1 MCIYIIKNQQYLINW
16 SSKIS
21 QFILLIDFMLFSFCV
36 LELILFCQLCVCPI
50 IWNDLS
56 NRLGIFLCVEQGNW
70 GNGEENVLPR
80 TTKAY
85 THDDINL
92 PPAVCACVR
101 PCFRACVCVWATCF
115 HTMRTSLINMSPAVK
130 KEGEVER
137 RSPVLRP
144 YIHQSNNKGLHFKAH
159 SIVYI

>member
-56 NRLGIFLCVEQGNW
+56 NRLGIFLCVEQGKLGKRRGKRIASHNKSLHAW
-70 GNGEENVLPR
+70 R
-80 TTKAY
+80 HQFASSC
-85 THDDINL
+85 
-92 PPAVCACVR
+92 VCMCSSVF
-101 PCFRACVCVWATCF
+101 PCMCVWATCF

-144 YIHQSNNKGLHFKAH
+144 CIHQSNNKGLHFKAH